1 MEEADFLSDRIA
13 IIDGV
18 KIIAIDT
25 PQNLKNGLSEVK
37 SVKFQIENT
46 TEKLISDLEN
56 LQSIK
61 NVISDYNPEARNY
74 TLTMHHTDGET
85 IMQNI
90 LDVISKNKCRV
101 ISVNVLEPSLE
112 DVFISLTGK
121 SLRE

>member
-1 MEEADFLSDRIA
+1 
-13 IIDGV
+13 
-18 KIIAIDT
+18 
-25 PQNLKNGLSEVK
+25 
-37 SVKFQIENT
+37 
-46 TEKLISDLEN
+46 
-56 LQSIK
+56 
-61 NVISDYNPEARNY
+61 
-74 TLTMHHTDGET
+74 MHHTDGET